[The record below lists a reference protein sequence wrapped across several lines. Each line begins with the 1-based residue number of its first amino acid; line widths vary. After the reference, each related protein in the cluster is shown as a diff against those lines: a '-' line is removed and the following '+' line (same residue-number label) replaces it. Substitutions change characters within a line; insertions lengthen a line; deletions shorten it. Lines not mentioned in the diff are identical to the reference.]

1 MARSITTVTVIA
13 AIIGALVFADGG
25 AAHASAVAT
34 PQPDGAS
41 CNAPS
46 DCASTF
52 CVDGVCCNAA
62 CSQPFDTCN
71 APPLPGTCVQVAP
84 APPVSR
90 RGLFAGLA
98 LLTMIAA
105 AALWHQRRAW
115 GGSSA

>member
-1 MARSITTVTVIA
+1 MARSSTTVIVLA
-13 AIIGALVFADGG
+13 ATLGALVLADGG

-34 PQPDGAS
+34 PQANGAS
-41 CNAPS
+41 CSTPG

-52 CVDGVCCNAA
+52 CVDGVCCNTA
-62 CSQPFDTCN
+62 CSHPFDTCT
-71 APPLPGTCVQVAP
+71 APPVPGTCVQVAP

-90 RGLFAGLA
+90 RGLFTGLA

-105 AALWHQRRAW
+105 AALWHQRRAF